1 LSICNSELFSVFDI
15 KQEFATAWRAAIVTS
30 PPAAS
35 TILGATP
42 TPRSTTLTGLADCH
56 TNLDARLC
64 GLAKLFV
71 VSYVE
76 AFAPCALAPAA
87 AGVAVVSAVRAAV
100 AVVMAVVA
108 AGFTVVVVVLSA
120 IGAITVVAA
129 RRLNYVTSV

>member
-1 LSICNSELFSVFDI
+1 VACGHCHVTTCSKYHFGCNTD
-15 KQEFATAWRAAIVTS
+15 AAEYH
-30 PPAAS
+30 PH
-35 TILGATP
+35 G
-42 TPRSTTLTGLADCH
+42 TGRLP

>member
-15 KQEFATAWRAAIVTS
+15 KHEFATAWRAAIVTS

-35 TILGATP
+35 TILGVTP

-100 AVVMAVVA
+100 ALVMAVVA
-108 AGFTVVVVVLSA
+108 AGSTVVVVLSA
-120 IGAITVVAA
+120 VGTTTAVTA